1 MFSNNVAFAASP
13 FSFPSNFVQRSS
25 VQNNNWKCGQ
35 NVNASK
41 QRTTRS
47 SIVSTASV
55 NWNGNTDESIAS
67 INMFDSIDK
76 FWEFADESKIDTQYD
91 SDQKI
96 SFLKDASLEEI
107 KKVCI
112 QYRYF
117 VSRYPSFVSLLVAK
131 LPDGELRS
139 LMAEI
144 LAEELGSGRED
155 CAHIVWYDNFLRS
168 LGISNEEMK
177 SSIYDENQ
185 KILNEIEHRCHQ
197 NSHEYIVGM
206 VGMGGECLC
215 QIYLTN
221 MHKYLIGNKEVQEM
235 GKKIDWTFWT
245 YHIGEEDIKH
255 RELVR
260 KAISNAAVDGV
271 GVRDLYL
278 GYSWGKSTW
287 DAFWANNYKE
297 TRVTI

>member
-1 MFSNNVAFAASP
+1 MVSNNITFVSSP
-13 FSFPSNFVQRSS
+13 FSLRSTFVQRST
-25 VQNNNWKCGQ
+25 VQNKNLEQFQKS
-35 NVNASK
+35 NVSTPRISRA
-41 QRTTRS
+41 T
-47 SIVSTASV
+47 IVSKTTVDMNA
-55 NWNGNTDESIAS
+55 NTDEPVAS
-67 INMFDSIDK
+67 LNVFESIDK
-76 FWEFADESKIDTQYD
+76 FWEFADESKINTQYD

-96 SFLKDASLEEI
+96 SFLKDASFEEI

-117 VSRYPSFVSLLVAK
+117 VSRYPSFLSWLVAK

-144 LAEELGSGRED
+144 LAEELGSGRKE

-168 LGISNEEMK
+168 LGISDEEMAT
-177 SSIYDENQ
+177 SIYKENQ
-185 KILNEIEHRCHQ
+185 SILDEIEHRCHQ
-197 NSHEYIVGM
+197 NGPEYVVGM

-221 MHKYLIGNKEVQEM
+221 MFKYLKDNKAVQKM
-235 GKKIDWTFWT
+235 DKKIDWTFWT

-260 KAISNAAVDGV
+260 KAISNAAVDGA

-297 TRVTI
+297 TRVSI